1 MNSTVEYIFHSC
13 FVVETTTAVLVFDYW
28 QDRNDRR
35 LHRHLAETEKQIYF
49 IVSHFHPDHYNA
61 VILPDRAA
69 NAVGGFRFRR
79 APRYLLSYDV
89 VKHRRVPADIP
100 TAVLRP
106 CHSYE
111 DEHILLQAYRS
122 SDIGVSSCVTVKEN
136 GTLGE
141 TFFHCGDLNNWYFAH
156 DEGEAEQLKVSLDRM
171 EKLYL
176 SIVEEVKRQHT
187 AIDHLMFPIDPRL
200 GDDLLRGARQWLS
213 RITVQHFYPMHYWD
227 MYDHMQS
234 ALQTLSKEYP
244 ATAFYTPERMPED
257 DDAGRYLAAL
267 S

>member
-1 MNSTVEYIFHSC
+1 MNSTVEYLFHSC
-13 FVVETTTAVLVFDYW
+13 FVVETATAVLVFDYW

-35 LHRHLAETEKQIYF
+35 LHRRLAETEKQIYF

-79 APRYLLSYDV
+79 VPRYLLSYDV
-89 VKHRRVPADIP
+89 VRHRHVPADIP

-106 CHSYE
+106 GHSYE
-111 DEHILLQAYRS
+111 NENLLLQAYRS
-122 SDIGVSSCVTVKEN
+122 SDIGISCCVTVKEN

-156 DEGEAEQLKVSLDRM
+156 EEGEAEQLKVSLDRM
-171 EKLYL
+171 EKLFL
-176 SIVEEVKRQHT
+176 SIVEEVQRQHA

-200 GDDLLRGARQWLS
+200 GDDLLRGAHQWLS
-213 RITVQHFYPMHYWD
+213 RITVQHFYPMHYWN
-227 MYDHMQS
+227 MHALMLQG
-234 ALQTLSKEYP
+234 LQTLANEYL
-244 ATAFYTPERMPED
+244 ATTFHTPERMAED